1 MRIILLLFLINL
13 TFAFKME
20 ATYKAKY
27 GLLGTIAK
35 AKGIFE
41 KNETSYRIKT
51 VVTTKGLAAALS
63 KHMIQ
68 TYISTGEVKKG
79 ILVPKKYISIR
90 KKGNKIYKKVF
101 IFNHKNKKI
110 YKIKYFNGK
119 LESNETYPYY
129 VKDDV
134 LSLYFNLPKYTNH
147 KQKQYTFYALGGR
160 KKDGKI
166 DVNILGQCEKKHICL
181 KGNLYNKVFV
191 GDKGIVYLSI
201 DPKYWVT
208 IKGKVK
214 NVLKI
219 GDLKGEIEEFK
230 IY

>member
-1 MRIILLLFLINL
+1 MRVILLLFLATL
-13 TFAFKME
+13 AFSFKME

-27 GLLGTIAK
+27 GLLGTIAT

-41 KNETSYRIKT
+41 KNETSYSIKT
-51 VVTTKGLAAALS
+51 VVTAKGLAAVLS
-63 KHMIQ
+63 KHLIQ
-68 TYISTGEVKKG
+68 IYISTGKVKKG
-79 ILVPKKYISIR
+79 ILVPQKYISIR
-90 KKGNKIYKKVF
+90 KKGDKIYKKVF
-101 IFNHKNKKI
+101 IFDHKNKKI

-119 LESNETYPYY
+119 LENNETYPYY

-134 LSLYFNLPKYTNH
+134 LSLYFNLPNYINR
-147 KQKQYTFYALGGR
+147 KQKTYTFYALGGR
-160 KKDGKI
+160 KKDGRI
-166 DVNILGQCEKKHICL
+166 DVDILGKCEKNLTCI

-201 DPKYWVT
+201 NPKYWVT

-219 GDLKGEIEEFK
+219 GDLKGEIDEFK